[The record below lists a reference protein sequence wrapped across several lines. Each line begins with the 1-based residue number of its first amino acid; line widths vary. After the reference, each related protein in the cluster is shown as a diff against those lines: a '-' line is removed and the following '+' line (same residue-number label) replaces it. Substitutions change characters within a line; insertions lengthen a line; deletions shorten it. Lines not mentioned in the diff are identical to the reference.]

1 MNRFE
6 RAKKGRFGW
15 LRILLPVLAFSLL
28 LGLFGYGLG
37 SVSALTESER
47 LRTTKEA
54 VVRAAVHCYAA
65 EGMYPQ
71 SLEYLEEHYGLTV
84 DTQDFVVDYR
94 CFASNVMP
102 DITVLPR
109 DGE

>member
-1 MNRFE
+1 MNRFDK
-6 RAKKGRFGW
+6 AGKNHPGW
-15 LRILLPVLAFSLL
+15 LHVLLPVLAFSLL
-28 LGLFGYGLG
+28 LGLFGYGLQ

-54 VVRAAVHCYAA
+54 VVRAAVHCYAS

-71 SLEYLEEHYGLTV
+71 SLSYLEEHYGLTV

-94 CFASNVMP
+94 CFASNIMP
-102 DITVLPR
+102 DITVIPR